1 MKWTIWAP
9 FLLAALAASF
19 ALGIYVTPDKVRV
32 ETKVV
37 EVVKQVEVEREKH
50 KETTVTERPD
60 GSKETKTVEDTKTQ
74 KNTEETKDSN
84 TAVKESE
91 THPSNKISISALG
104 GFQTYNAFYPV
115 YGLSISRPLI
125 GPVVIGLWGI
135 TPGVV
140 GVSLGLQF

>member
-1 MKWTIWAP
+1 MSRYWALTLIP
-9 FLLAALAASF
+9 VAALAF

-32 ETKVV
+32 ETKIV

-50 KETTVTERPD
+50 KETTVTEHPD

-91 THPSNKISISALG
+91 THPANKLTISALG

-125 GPVVIGLWGI
+125 GPIVIGLWGI

-140 GVSLGLQF
+140 GVSLGLSF